1 MSKLHHYISMMV
13 FAAALMLGVQVP
25 NFVDQYVKRVDAHL
39 KEARTGFEEFLKI
52 ARHSHKG
59 SVEDLIKKHE
69 NSTDP
74 TFKAEAAPLKKNYL
88 RLKLLESEM
97 LSLQGSFWSQSLHII
112 LHANREILSDTYNHF
127 SANLPLNSYAA
138 ICGLLFG
145 LLASLLL
152 EMFWSL
158 FWKIFSFRRK
168 PKKQKPSKEKELPER
183 RAEPYIKN

>member
-1 MSKLHHYISMMV
+1 MMV

-39 KEARTGFEEFLKI
+39 KEAQTGFEEFLKI

-74 TFKAEAAPLKKNYL
+74 TFRAEAGPIKKNYL
-88 RLKLLESEM
+88 RLRLLENEM
-97 LSLQGSFWSQSLHII
+97 KSLQGSFWSQSLHII
-112 LHANREILSDTYNHF
+112 LHANQELFSDTYNNF

-145 LLASLLL
+145 LLASLIL

-158 FWKIFSFRRK
+158 FWKIFSFRRR
-168 PKKQKPSKEKELPER
+168 PKKQKKPKTKPEEQLGK